1 MRANWA
7 LIFFKRHICTIRSH
21 RVGCIRIV
29 DATWLLLLRHLLYG
43 ESGRCQWI
51 HLALHDFLVL
61 HGCGSL
67 QRLELL
73 LLDAAAVNHRLKCLQ
88 LLLLLLGLVL
98 SVGLQLDGL
107 LVLLRY
113 HQVVHAEA
121 VRRVA

>member
-43 ESGRCQWI
+43 SGCCQWI
-51 HLALHDFLVL
+51 YLALDDFLVL

-67 QRLELL
+67 QRLEL

-107 LVLLRY
+107 LVLLGY

-121 VRRVA
+121 FRRVA

>member
-29 DATWLLLLRHLLYG
+29 DATRLLLLRHLLYG
-43 ESGRCQWI
+43 SGCCQWI
-51 HLALHDFLVL
+51 YLALHDFLVM

-67 QRLELL
+67 RRLEL

-88 LLLLLLGLVL
+88 LLLLLLLDLVL
-98 SVGLQLDGL
+98 SEGLQLDGL

-113 HQVVHAEA
+113 HQVVHVEA